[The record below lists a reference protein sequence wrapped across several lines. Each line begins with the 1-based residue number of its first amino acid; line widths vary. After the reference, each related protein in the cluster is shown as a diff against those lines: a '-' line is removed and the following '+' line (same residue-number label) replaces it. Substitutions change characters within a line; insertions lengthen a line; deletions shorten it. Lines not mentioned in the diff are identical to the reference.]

1 MPHRHRLPPLPA
13 AITTRSRTREI
24 AGYQAIRRT
33 AQTGELRQERSDDPA
48 EDAMLQAMAA
58 RSAGASSA
66 QIRTLAKPP
75 APEPNRFFKV
85 LEAISLPFEAFTE
98 GLNALIGPA
107 VPQEAFRER
116 SERSRD
122 TLARLF
128 GGELSIAEAAGELRE
143 THRERSMVEQILTGF
158 LFDPLNVLIPGA
170 VALRTGLKA
179 GVRAGLEAGVRTG
192 AEFAAPFV
200 GGKVVRRVT
209 DIPTGRRPA
218 GDLRAL
224 YAKEIE
230 HVEVD
235 LLRRLPR
242 IAGAA
247 PKPSELSIDELRKL
261 GGGIQVPD
269 SLLPKSLP
277 VGFKALVRERLPEI
291 LSRNVEEAKQDE
303 RLLRQVAKKSERV
316 ARDEGEFS
324 SQEAQFLEEQFGFD
338 NLSDAIEPLIPRI
351 RDEAEKASALAR
363 RLSKALIDVEAVF
376 DEAEAQ
382 AIERGLALATKR
394 FERVL
399 PPIAGAEDSFD
410 NAEALASSL
419 GGYKNVDMPTAFNFG
434 MSPNQRLAAMKKA
447 GVQEGSRIGRLVTGL
462 LEPFTL
468 RGATAYGAERA
479 LHANQGIL
487 TSSQTMADVGKAV
500 AKSHKGSEALLKLGS
515 GHEKISGSG
524 RMVAQFI
531 DLEFKKLHPKVMGF
545 TTEAARWEAMKSQI
559 FIFDGRRGIS
569 FSELDEFIDWEATA
583 RKVEG
588 ASAKDIRDGVVLARK
603 VIDEATQWAEQ
614 ATIGKIKKGK
624 KFITGGILTER
635 IGKKPLTS
643 NYFPL
648 AEERVSFTDL
658 TKKRPFSPGSWSKP
672 VQVDDIITVLGGPS
686 WHKGQPVAIKY
697 HHYLDSAFDYVADLH
712 RHVADRHL
720 LDFMKEK
727 GFFPDLGIF
736 ADRVK
741 ITEGLDRLLEMR
753 LLGKKGLPLKFEGLD
768 EVFLKAGKLGTELL
782 KATPKQAK
790 ALEEP
795 IRDFINLVRT
805 QDQVALKLR
814 IDMKDL
820 VPKLDFPLTDAE
832 KALGAELREWK
843 MTWEYFNKGDGT
855 FKSSLK
861 NVAFA
866 STWLRFFQA
875 GIDLSAP
882 LIHGMV
888 MLLTDPKNWS
898 KATWRML
905 QATWDPEVSR
915 LLTAK
920 GSSTRLRSA
929 EWGVL
934 YSLAEPTEAA
944 SSIEK
949 ALGTVPGPPGRF
961 MQSIVRRAEA
971 AFTTFQDSAKE
982 LTWEALEHLAG
993 NDPKKLF
1000 ELGRFVNKLI
1010 GVYNP
1015 AYAGL
1020 PEMQKYIE
1028 TAFIS
1033 FAPMYRRASF
1043 GLVADMMKGV
1053 AQAVTPG
1060 EKNLAAE
1067 LAVKRLALFAMVGV
1081 TMMGGIPKLTGN
1093 NPDALDPTS
1102 PKFLTMNILDHHIGI
1117 GTAFYSLV
1125 RLIANVTEQAMD
1137 PETRGSLAKFN
1148 IDDNKLLRWWR
1159 SQGPPLP
1166 TAAIDLAVGRTFIGE
1181 PLRGED
1187 GDFTEGLI
1195 RRWTWRQITPI
1206 AVEGIIDEVFGGSIR
1221 NFAVIAEGFGA
1232 RTFPRSLFEEFRIT
1246 ANEIA
1251 LHDDGPDIVKW
1262 RREQEKKGDDPVF
1275 SAMPILLRNRLRDKY
1290 PELQAIQDERDEDVI
1305 RRGTS
1310 QKGVVEY
1317 FRVLKANRERV
1328 DEGMAGVAR
1337 AFKKGDINARDFRNK
1352 IGTWQ
1357 SVLVQL
1363 QDEAAKR
1370 DEFQDAV
1377 SKMEDAKT
1385 QRSLGDSFFGDHF
1398 YNQYFDQIVRNPNLV
1413 NEDGLFL
1420 FDEWRRL
1427 VTLFRAEVGEEGW
1440 QYVQARRKAA
1450 REVPDLVQ
1458 EYYDERELLR
1468 PYWEIDETLWKA
1480 DSREL
1485 DLVKA
1490 AQALPQRDLPRFFAK
1505 NPLARPLM
1513 ARLDAA
1519 KSRLRIREPL
1529 LDWYVVKWYEG
1540 QPKTPFATKK
1550 LNEWQAL
1557 AL

>member
-33 AQTGELRQERSDDPA
+33 AETGEIQRERSNDPA

-122 TLARLF
+122 TLGRLF
-128 GGELSIAEAAGELRE
+128 GGDISIAEAAGELRE

-179 GVRAGLEAGVRTG
+179 GARAGLEAGVRTG

-200 GGKVVRRVT
+200 GGKVVKRLT
-209 DIPTGRRPA
+209 DIPTGRRPK

-230 HVEVD
+230 EAEVE
-235 LLRRLPR
+235 LLRRM
-242 IAGAA
+242 
-247 PKPSELSIDELRKL
+247 
-261 GGGIQVPD
+261 
-269 SLLPKSLP
+269 
-277 VGFKALVRERLPEI
+277 
-291 LSRNVEEAKQDE
+291 
-303 RLLRQVAKKSERV
+303 
-316 ARDEGEFS
+316 
-324 SQEAQFLEEQFGFD
+324 
-338 NLSDAIEPLIPRI
+338 
-351 RDEAEKASALAR
+351 
-363 RLSKALIDVEAVF
+363 
-376 DEAEAQ
+376 
-382 AIERGLALATKR
+382 
-394 FERVL
+394 
-399 PPIAGAEDSFD
+399 PPIAGAEDAFD
-410 NAEALASSL
+410 NPEALAAAL

-434 MSPNQRLAAMKKA
+434 MSPSQRFAAMKKA

-468 RGATAYGAERA
+468 QGATAYGAKRA
-479 LHANQGIL
+479 LLANQGIL
-487 TSSQTMADVGKAV
+487 TSSQTMADVGKAT
-500 AKSHKGSEALLKLGS
+500 AKSHPGSEALLKLGS

-524 RMVAQFI
+524 RMVPQFI
-531 DLEFKKLHPKVMGF
+531 DLEFHKLHPKVMGL
-545 TTEAARWEAMKSQI
+545 TTETARWEAMRNQL
-559 FIFDGRRGIS
+559 FIFDGRRG
-569 FSELDEFIDWEATA
+569 FKFDELDEFINWEATA

-588 ASAKDIRDGVVLARK
+588 ASAKDIRDGVILARK
-603 VIDEATQWAEQ
+603 IMDEVTQWAEK
-614 ATIGKIKKGK
+614 ATLAKIKKGK

-658 TKKRPFSPGSWSKP
+658 IKKRPFSPGSWSKP

-727 GFFPDLGIF
+727 GFFPDLGVF

-795 IRDFINLVRT
+795 IRDFINMVRT

-888 MLLTDPKNWS
+888 MLLTDLPNWGR
-898 KATWRML
+898 ATWRML

-920 GSSTRLRSA
+920 GAQTRRRSA

-949 ALGTVPGPPGRF
+949 ALGTVPGPPGRV

-982 LTWEALEHLAG
+982 MTWEALEHLAG

-1043 GLVADMMKGV
+1043 GLVADAMKGI

-1067 LAVKRLALFAMVGV
+1067 LAVKRLAFFAMVGV
-1081 TMMGGIPKLTGN
+1081 TVAGGIPKLTGN

-1102 PKFLTMNILDHHIGI
+1102 PKFLTMNLFDHQIGI

-1166 TAAIDLAVGRTFIGE
+1166 TAAIDLAIGRSYIGE

-1187 GDFTEGLI
+1187 GSFTEGLI

-1206 AVEGIIDEVFGGSIR
+1206 ALEGIIDEVRGVRDI
-1221 NFAVIAEGFGA
+1221 AVIAEGFGA

-1246 ANEIA
+1246 ANDIA

-1275 SAMPILLRNRLRDKY
+1275 SAIPILLRNRLRDKY

-1317 FRVLKANRERV
+1317 FRVLKANRKRV

-1337 AFKKGDINARDFRNK
+1337 SFKKGDINARDFRNK

-1440 QYVQARRKAA
+1440 QYVQERRKQA

-1468 PYWEIDETLWKA
+1468 PYWEIDETLWKEN
-1480 DSREL
+1480 SREL

-1519 KSRLRIREPL
+1519 KSRLRIREPE
-1529 LDWYVVKWYEG
+1529 LDWYVVKWYSG
-1540 QPKTPFATKK
+1540 QPKTRFATQK
-1550 LNEWQAL
+1550 LNEWQAGL
-1557 AL
+1557 TV